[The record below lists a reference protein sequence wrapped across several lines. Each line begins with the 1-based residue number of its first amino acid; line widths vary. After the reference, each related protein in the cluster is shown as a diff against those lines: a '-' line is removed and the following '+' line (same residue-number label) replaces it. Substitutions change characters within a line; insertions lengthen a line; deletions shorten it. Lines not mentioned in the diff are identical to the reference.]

1 MMSDDNS
8 NFAPVD
14 PLQTGLKGRCPRCAE
29 GQLFDGF
36 LGLKKTCY
44 NCHLD
49 FDFADAGDGP
59 AVLVMTLV
67 GFIVVG
73 LALWMEVNYGPPLWL
88 QLLLW
93 IPLAIGLG
101 LYLLRIMKGIVICI
115 QFKNKAQQGELD
127 RDE

>member
-1 MMSDDNS
+1 MSQDDS
-8 NFAPVD
+8 KFPPVD
-14 PLQTGLKGRCPRCAE
+14 PFATGLKGRCPRCAE
-29 GQLFDGF
+29 GSLFDGF
-36 LGLKKTCY
+36 LGIQKSCY

-49 FDFADAGDGP
+49 FDFADSGDGP
-59 AVLVMTLV
+59 AVIVMTLV
-67 GFIVVG
+67 GFIIVG
-73 LALWMEVNYGPPLWL
+73 LALWIEVSYAPPFWL

-93 IPLAIGLG
+93 IPLSIGLG